1 MPSSLPPT
9 SREEVQIGI
18 VREKKIDLERKKQ
31 REEREKELEK
41 LKAWAPGPGACSRS
55 LCLTMLKCFNSFFC
69 PPS

>member
-9 SREEVQIGI
+9 RREEVQTGI

-41 LKAWAPGPGACSRS
+41 LKAWAPGRACSRS
-55 LCLTMLKCFNSFFC
+55 LCLAMLKCFNSFFC